1 MYSSWLLYLRLDS
14 AVELLAWS
22 HRKGKLMSKR
32 EKQINPLWGVV
43 CVASFSACGFHVQS
57 SIWQPLSATVLC
69 CVSPLTEASEV
80 KVLKGTEATRD
91 GEASVI

>member
-1 MYSSWLLYLRLDS
+1 M
-14 AVELLAWS
+14 ELLAWA
-22 HRKGKLMSKR
+22 HREGKLMSKR
-32 EKQINPLWGVV
+32 EREKQINPPWGVV
-43 CVASFSACGFHVQS
+43 CAASFAACGFYVQT

-80 KVLKGTEATRD
+80 KVLKGTEATRA